1 MKKKVMPVFLSVILV
16 IALMATPI
24 FAKDNQSEGQ
34 PFQEIWETIT
44 ELQEW
49 VGKFIENDPVFMA
62 SPVGNILSTDI
73 DKWNTAYVWGDHST
87 AGYLTSV
94 PSQYMEEGEDVSL
107 LNNDAGYL
115 TSIPSQYMEEGE
127 DVSLLNN
134 DAGYLTSVP
143 SQYME
148 EGEGVSLL
156 NNDAGYLTSVPSQ
169 YMEEGENVSLLN
181 NDAGYITQSDI
192 PKLQVWQSREWNTVY
207 NEDKDGFV
215 VVSANAANEGEIF
228 ILIGYWV
235 PGKIPPPIPGEPPP
249 PPPPPILMPIV
260 SASSHN
266 GDTAALT
273 FPIPK
278 NLDWGVR
285 ASSSTSIL
293 AYRIYWIPFGN

>member
-94 PSQYMEEGEDVSL
+94 PSQYMEEGE
-107 LNNDAGYL
+107 G
-115 TSIPSQYMEEGE
+115 
-127 DVSLLNN
+127 VSLLNN

-169 YMEEGENVSLLN
+169 YMEEGEGVSLLN

-192 PKLQVWQSREWNTVY
+192 PKLQVWQSREWDTVY

-215 VVSANAANEGEIF
+215 VVSANAANDGEIF

-235 PGKIPPPIPGEPPP
+235 PGKTPPPTHGHPLP